1 MNIDELREE
10 IQADEGRVNEIY
22 LCTESVKT
30 TGIGHALKPHD
41 IEYDLPV
48 GTAISDDRID
58 ALFKQDVE
66 IAIED
71 CKYIFL
77 SWDQQND
84 EVKKIL
90 CNMAF
95 QMGQN
100 RLSKFKKMIAALEAW
115 PPDYDE
121 AANQMYDSR
130 WRRQTP
136 NRANRLIARMRK
148 VGEAEA

>member
-10 IQADEGRVNEIY
+10 IQADEGRVSEIY

-71 CKYIFL
+71 CRYIFL

-95 QMGQN
+95 QLGRN
-100 RLSKFKKMIAALEAW
+100 RLSGFKLLIAAIEAS
-115 PPDYDE
+115 DYSE
-121 AANQMYDSR
+121 AANQMFDSR

-148 VGEAEA
+148 VGQAEA